1 GKARPPCPLW
11 VKSRHFGSSAGCPLY
26 PRKRTSVE
34 CFGMSAKCQKQTFKL
49 LLDIIV
55 GGQGCSSSWSITRET
70 SPPEFLASGR
80 RRCCAAGSVAHRT
93 GADLSVATGA
103 SDRATCPCRRVR
115 HHGAPDR
122 TMAVGAARPAICYR
136 QQAGWRRQRRH
147 RGGRARARRRLHAS
161 LGRW

>member
-1 GKARPPCPLW
+1 
-11 VKSRHFGSSAGCPLY
+11 
-26 PRKRTSVE
+26 
-34 CFGMSAKCQKQTFKL
+34 MSATNSLFEGLRDLRWTLRLPLGVTTNKAALTGSPRMAAPCQKQTFRL

-80 RRCCAAGSVAHRT
+80 RRCRAAGSFAHRA

-103 SDRATCPCRRVR
+103 SDRATRPCRRIR

-136 QQAGWRRQRRH
+136 QQAG
-147 RGGRARARRRLHAS
+147 
-161 LGRW
+161 